1 MRIDLH
7 QHVWTEPLLEAL
19 QRRARL
25 PFVRRVDGLTVLH
38 SAGEHPYIIDV
49 ASEAPARRAELV
61 SADGLHRAV
70 IAISS
75 PIGIEALPR
84 EEAVP
89 LIEAHLRGVE
99 ALGPKFAAWGPV
111 ALVGL
116 QPDDVD
122 RLVARGCVGISLPA
136 GALDGADALD
146 TIGPLLERV
155 AARGV
160 PLFVHPGPAPGT
172 VARTPALSEPFWW
185 QALTDYVAQMQSAW
199 LTFAALGRR
208 AHPDLTI
215 VFAMLAGCAPLEA
228 ERLAARGGR
237 PPDLRDPLT
246 FYDTSSYGPNA
257 VGALTQ
263 LVGTER
269 LVHGS
274 DRPVIEPRPNGQEAA
289 TMRNGT
295 RLIEPSRVAA

>member
-1 MRIDLH
+1 MSVSDAGCDPSYRMVLNSIELVAFAGGLRLMRIDLH

-19 QRRARL
+19 EQRDRL

-84 EEAVP
+84 EEAVL

-172 VARTPALSEPFWW
+172 VARTPALSEP
-185 QALTDYVAQMQSAW
+185 SG
-199 LTFAALGRR
+199 GRR
-208 AHPDLTI
+208 SPTTWRKCRAH
-215 VFAMLAGCAPLEA
+215 G
-228 ERLAARGGR
+228 
-237 PPDLRDPLT
+237 
-246 FYDTSSYGPNA
+246 
-257 VGALTQ
+257 
-263 LVGTER
+263 
-269 LVHGS
+269 
-274 DRPVIEPRPNGQEAA
+274 
-289 TMRNGT
+289 
-295 RLIEPSRVAA
+295 